1 MLTVDEES
9 VKRAIESASPTEK
22 IALLKLLS
30 ELESRKKRDRAQ
42 EHFMEYVEQLW
53 PDFIHGAHHRRMA
66 ALFEAV
72 ARGEKKRVIIN
83 MAPRHTKSK
92 FASFLLP
99 SWILGKF
106 PNKKIMQVS
115 NTAELAEGFGRDV
128 RNLVLSEQYRNI
140 FPDTELRQDSKA
152 AGRWSTN
159 HGGEYYATGVGGALA
174 GRGADLCVHK
184 KTKVFSLLKGITEA
198 ENVALGD
205 YLLGSDGYGEVVEV
219 IDSIH
224 KTTVI
229 IDSVRFSEQHPIWTC
244 NRGWVPS
251 IELTTLDLLQTVSVY
266 DRLYALK
273 PIRSVYETCNK
284 ATKKLGKI
292 LLSYIQH
299 MVRYASKVFKP
310 KCSELQQLWWARNNC
325 MRALEQ
331 VRQFLFRYG
340 RTTIGETHLGQTRR
354 KWELLFRKLPM
365 VEYGN
370 AIQQQTKQCCNNSIW
385 GDQNFSA
392 VGESYGVIKG
402 YDKTSDIRNE
412 TRTRRS
418 VGDATRELGSK
429 TSIAIYV
436 TERVCPS
443 LRVTRR
449 YGEGYRVE
457 QKSGASVL
465 SRKEQIV
472 LRVLLGVRSSKSI
485 AIEHHSP
492 EQFINFTVSGHN
504 TFIADPYLT
513 HNCIIDDPHS
523 EGEALAAQ
531 FNPAIYD
538 KVYEWFTT
546 GPRQRL
552 QPGGAIIIVAT
563 RWHMRDLTGQIID
576 ASMSKDGVDQW
587 EVIEFPAILPSGNPL
602 WPEYWKI
609 SELEAIRA
617 EIPNLKWQAQ
627 YQQQPTSEQAAIIK
641 REWWRMW
648 ESDTPPQVEYVI
660 MTMDT
665 AFEAKQTADYSAALM
680 LGVWNNPED
689 NDQPNIIVLNAWR
702 DRLEFP
708 DLKEKTLEMYKDWQ
722 PDSFIIE
729 KKASGAPLI
738 AEIRRIGIPVQE
750 YTPTRGAANSPNNKL
765 ARLNAVADIFAS
777 GRVWAPSSERWS
789 TALIDEV
796 ASFPAGKND
805 DWVDCLSLGLSRF
818 RQGGFIGT
826 TLDDA
831 VNDGY
836 EYNYRRKAAYY

>member
-1 MLTVDEES
+1 MLTVDEEN
-9 VKRAIESASPTEK
+9 VKRAIESASPSEK
-22 IALLKLLS
+22 ITLLKLLS
-30 ELESRKKRDRAQ
+30 ELENRKKRDRAQ
-42 EHFMEYVEQLW
+42 EHFMDYVEQLW

-66 ALFEAV
+66 SIFEAV

-174 GRGADLCVHK
+174 GRGADV
-184 KTKVFSLLKGITEA
+184 
-198 ENVALGD
+198 
-205 YLLGSDGYGEVVEV
+205 
-219 IDSIH
+219 
-224 KTTVI
+224 
-229 IDSVRFSEQHPIWTC
+229 
-244 NRGWVPS
+244 
-251 IELTTLDLLQTVSVY
+251 
-266 DRLYALK
+266 
-273 PIRSVYETCNK
+273 
-284 ATKKLGKI
+284 
-292 LLSYIQH
+292 
-299 MVRYASKVFKP
+299 
-310 KCSELQQLWWARNNC
+310 
-325 MRALEQ
+325 
-331 VRQFLFRYG
+331 
-340 RTTIGETHLGQTRR
+340 
-354 KWELLFRKLPM
+354 
-365 VEYGN
+365 
-370 AIQQQTKQCCNNSIW
+370 
-385 GDQNFSA
+385 
-392 VGESYGVIKG
+392 
-402 YDKTSDIRNE
+402 
-412 TRTRRS
+412 
-418 VGDATRELGSK
+418 
-429 TSIAIYV
+429 
-436 TERVCPS
+436 
-443 LRVTRR
+443 
-449 YGEGYRVE
+449 
-457 QKSGASVL
+457 
-465 SRKEQIV
+465 
-472 LRVLLGVRSSKSI
+472 
-485 AIEHHSP
+485 
-492 EQFINFTVSGHN
+492 
-504 TFIADPYLT
+504 
-513 HNCIIDDPHS
+513 CIIDDPHS

-538 KVYEWFTT
+538 KVYEWYTT

-552 QPGGAIIIVAT
+552 QPGGAIIIVMT

-587 EVIEFPAILPSGNPL
+587 EVIEFPAILPSGKPL

-641 REWWRMW
+641 REWWQMW
-648 ESDTPPQVEYVI
+648 ESETPPPVDYII

-680 LGVWNNPED
+680 LGVWYNPED
-689 NDQPNIIVLNAWR
+689 NDQPSVIVLNAWR

-708 DLKEKTLEMYKDWQ
+708 DLKEKTLEMYKEWQ

-738 AEIRRIGIPVQE
+738 AEIRRMGIPVQE

-805 DWVDCLSLGLSRF
+805 DWVDCLSLGLSRY

-826 TLDDA
+826 ALDDA